1 MNETIVYLAKATK
14 INMAYDEYLADRIR
28 RSLQEK
34 RITYTEMKMMGG
46 LLFKVD
52 NKMFCGIHIDKK
64 YGDSLLMARIGEEA
78 YKKEIEKKHCLPMDF
93 TGRPMRG
100 YIFVT
105 PYGFDTEDDLA
116 YYIDLCMTFNPLA
129 KASKPKIK

>member
-1 MNETIVYLAKATK
+1 
-14 INMAYDEYLADRIR
+14 MAYDEYLADRIR
-28 RSLQEK
+28 RQLNEK
-34 RITYTEMKMMGG
+34 HIHFTELKMMGG

-78 YKKEIEKKHCLPMDF
+78 YEVELQKEHCLPMDF

-105 PYGFDTEDDLA
+105 PDGFDTEESLSH
-116 YYIDLCMTFNPLA
+116 YIDLCLAFNPIA
-129 KASKPKIK
+129 KASKPRKKR

>member
-1 MNETIVYLAKATK
+1 
-14 INMAYDEYLADRIR
+14 MAYDEYLADRIR
-28 RSLQEK
+28 RQLKEK
-34 RITYTEMKMMGG
+34 HIVFSEMKMMGG

-64 YGDSLLMARIGEEA
+64 YGDSLLMARIGEDTYET
-78 YKKEIEKKHCLPMDF
+78 EIQSKHCLPMNF

-105 PYGFDTEDDLA
+105 PDGFDSENDLSH
-116 YYIDLCMTFNPLA
+116 YLELCMTFNPLA
-129 KASKPKIK
+129 KASKPKKKK